1 MSGVGE
7 CHLGSG
13 FKSLIWLLLYYDCLV
28 FLSELM
34 GSYWPLVS
42 AAHSRSY
49 FFFFYFYNFNI
60 VLLRAAQL
68 RFLHVFKLKDSS
80 VMKKLT

>member
-49 FFFFYFYNFNI
+49 FFFFISIISILFYYVRLN
-60 VLLRAAQL
+60 L
-68 RFLHVFKLKDSS
+68 DSC
-80 VMKKLT
+80 MYLN